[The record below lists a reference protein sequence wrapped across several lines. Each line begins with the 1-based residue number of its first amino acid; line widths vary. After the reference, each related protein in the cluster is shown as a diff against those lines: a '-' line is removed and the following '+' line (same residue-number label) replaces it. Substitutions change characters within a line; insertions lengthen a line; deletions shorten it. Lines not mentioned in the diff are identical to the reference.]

1 MQHLEFRFKL
11 DGYPTLEPAT
21 NVTLMDQDGVDQM
34 PAEQVQQMLKDVSWA
49 SRYAIQAQFQD
60 AGVFITPEWAVLV
73 KAQSLLH
80 CVSVLCDLLN
90 LIEEALET
98 HVTIT
103 LVTVLD
109 KEAVPLYGYLARQ
122 AKLLTARKIA
132 GIAALLLLGGIVG
145 ALADNWAWPLLFV
158 GQSP

>member
-1 MQHLEFRFKL
+1 MKHLEFRFKL

-21 NVTLMDQDGVDQM
+21 NVTLLDQDGVDQM
-34 PAEQVQQMLKDVSWA
+34 PTEQVQQMLKGVSWA
-49 SRYAIQAQFQD
+49 SRYTIQAKFQD

-90 LIEEALET
+90 LIEEVLTT
-98 HVTIT
+98 HATIS

-109 KEAVPLYGYLARQ
+109 KPSIPLYGYLARQ
-122 AKLLTARKIA
+122 AKLLTAKKVA
-132 GIAALLLLGGIVG
+132 VHLAVLLLGALIG
-145 ALADNWAWPLLFV
+145 AVVNNWIWPLFS
-158 GQSP
+158 GG